1 MDSKNSI
8 INEIKPFLPFINEEF
23 IVSISNKGIYKR
35 SIKDLEKAREGIL
48 LSVKGEGIIEV
59 KIEDVVVELNVNVQ
73 NSKCTCPSSSICKHI
88 VMALLYLK
96 EFYDSNQEG
105 EEKVQEDEK
114 EKIDETI
121 FYEGLKK
128 LTGEKMLEIVG
139 KRTYNSIINSI
150 FIRNEA
156 VFEYGDMLT
165 VTIASQ
171 NIKVY
176 FPREKSIEN
185 AMCSCKEKG
194 ICSHKA
200 YALISYL
207 IKEGK
212 ITEEDTEYDKIEIGE
227 KEREIIENLHT
238 FIRSIF
244 DRGISGLTGNEIS
257 QAEKFYIQTYGIKLF
272 AAAEELKNL
281 SSELSFYFSK
291 NISFSNKR
299 LMHILCSVYNR
310 TSALLVIEDNKKKL
324 MLAGQRQEEK
334 FNLDNIE
341 LVGLGASG
349 GITKRNDLLITAY
362 FYCKDIKNILS
373 MSTLRPYENS
383 SQLSTLYNMGQ
394 VWSNE
399 FSFKEVS
406 ISKMILKDA
415 KLSTGKISSTKSTV
429 CNIKGKTTE
438 EDICEII
445 ISDYSIIAD
454 ELKKYKFRYFE
465 PYSATKNIFL
475 IKVEE
480 IKNIEYDKI
489 EQKLKFDSLDSNGN
503 IITFDIKYNSVSES
517 AIKYFEKNKD
527 GIYFD
532 YILGSIT
539 EKNGVMYG
547 RFLSGMQ
554 NGEVRNIFFK

>member
-8 INEIKPFLPFINEEF
+8 VNEIKSFLPFINEEF

-35 SIKDLEKAREGIL
+35 SVKDLEKARENIS
-48 LSVKGEGIIEV
+48 LSVKDTGVIEV
-59 KIEDVVVELNVNVQ
+59 KIEDAVVELNINVQ

-88 VMALLYLK
+88 VMALLYLN
-96 EFYDSNQEG
+96 EFYDDNQDG
-105 EEKVQEDEK
+105 AEEIK
-114 EKIDETI
+114 EEVKEEVDKTV
-121 FYEGLKK
+121 FYEELKK
-128 LTGEKMLEIVG
+128 LTGEKVLELVG
-139 KRTYNSIINSI
+139 KKNYNSLINSI

-156 VFEYGDMLT
+156 MFEYGDMLT
-165 VTIASQ
+165 VSIASQ
-171 NIKVY
+171 NVKVY
-176 FPREKSIEN
+176 FPKENSIEN

-194 ICSHKA
+194 MCSHKA

-227 KEREIIENLHT
+227 KEKEIIKNLHI
-238 FIRSIF
+238 FISSIF

-257 QAEKFYIQTYGIKLF
+257 QAEKFYIQTYGIKFF
-272 AAAEELKNL
+272 AAADELKNL
-281 SSELSFYFSK
+281 SSELGFYFSK

-310 TSALLVIEDNKKKL
+310 TAALLVTEDNRKKL

-334 FNLDNIE
+334 FNLDSIE

-349 GITKRNDLLITAY
+349 GLTKRNDLLITAY
-362 FYCKDIKNILS
+362 FYCKDIKSILS

-383 SQLSTLYNMGQ
+383 SQLGTLYNMGQ

-399 FSFKEVS
+399 LSFKEVS
-406 ISKMILKDA
+406 MSKMSLRDA
-415 KLSTGKISSTKSTV
+415 KLSTGKVSSAKSTI
-429 CNIKGKTTE
+429 CSIKGKTSE
-438 EDICEII
+438 EDVQEIAV
-445 ISDYSIIAD
+445 SDYSSIAE
-454 ELKKYKFRYFE
+454 ELRQHKFKYFE
-465 PYSATKNIFL
+465 PYSATKSIFL

-503 IITFDIKYNSVSES
+503 IIIFDIKYSSVSES
-517 AIKYFEKNKD
+517 AIKYFEKNKT
-527 GIYFD
+527 GIYFK
-532 YILGSIT
+532 YILGSIS
-539 EKNGVMYG
+539 EKNGIMSG
-547 RFLSGMQ
+547 RFLSGIQ
-554 NGEVRNIFFK
+554 DGQVRNIFF

>member
-8 INEIKPFLPFINEEF
+8 INEIKSFLPFINEEF

-35 SIKDLEKAREGIL
+35 SVKDLEKARENIL
-48 LSVKGEGIIEV
+48 LSVKNAGIIEV
-59 KIEDVVVELNVNVQ
+59 KIEDVVVELNINVQ
-73 NSKCTCPSSSICKHI
+73 NSKCTCPSSSICKHT

-96 EFYDSNQEG
+96 EFYDNNQNI
-105 EEKVQEDEK
+105 EEEIKEDEK

-121 FYEGLKK
+121 FYEELKK
-128 LTGEKMLEIVG
+128 LTGEKVLEIVG
-139 KRTYNSIINSI
+139 KKIYNSLINSI

-171 NIKVY
+171 NVKVY
-176 FPREKSIEN
+176 FPKEKSIEN

-227 KEREIIENLHT
+227 KEREIIENLHI
-238 FIRSIF
+238 FISSIF

-257 QAEKFYIQTYGIKLF
+257 QTEKFYIQTYGIKLF
-272 AAAEELKNL
+272 AAADELKNL
-281 SSELSFYFSK
+281 SSELGFYFSK

-299 LMHILCSVYNR
+299 LMHILCSIYNR
-310 TSALLVIEDNKKKL
+310 TSALLIIEDNRKKL
-324 MLAGQRQEEK
+324 MLAGQRREEK

-341 LVGLGASG
+341 LIGLGASG

-373 MSTLRPYENS
+373 MSTLRPYENR

-399 FSFKEVS
+399 LSFKDVS
-406 ISKMILKDA
+406 VSKMVLKDA
-415 KLSTGKISSTKSTV
+415 KLSLGKISSAKSTV

-438 EDICEII
+438 EDIHELAV
-445 ISDYSIIAD
+445 SDYSFIID
-454 ELKKYKFRYFE
+454 ELKKHKFRYFE

-475 IKVEE
+475 IKAEE

-503 IITFDIKYNSVSES
+503 TIIFDIKYNSVSEN
-517 AIKYFEKNKD
+517 AIKYFEKNKT
-527 GIYFD
+527 GLYFD
-532 YILGSIT
+532 YILGNII
-539 EKNGVMYG
+539 EKNGIIYG
-547 RFLSGMQ
+547 KFLSGIQ
-554 NGEVRNIFFK
+554 DGQVRNIFF

>member
-8 INEIKPFLPFINEEF
+8 INEIKSFLPFINEEF

-35 SIKDLEKAREGIL
+35 SVKDLEKARENISL
-48 LSVKGEGIIEV
+48 AVKDTGLIEV
-59 KIEDVVVELNVNVQ
+59 KIEDAVVELNVNIQ

-96 EFYDSNQEG
+96 EFYDNNQDG
-105 EEKVQEDEK
+105 AEEIK
-114 EKIDETI
+114 EEAKEEIDETV
-121 FYEGLKK
+121 FYEELKK
-128 LTGEKMLEIVG
+128 LTGEKVLELVG
-139 KRTYNSIINSI
+139 KKNYNSLINSI

-165 VTIASQ
+165 VFIASQ
-171 NIKVY
+171 SVKVY
-176 FPREKSIEN
+176 FPKENSIEN

-227 KEREIIENLHT
+227 KEKEIIKNLHI
-238 FIRSIF
+238 FISSIF

-272 AAAEELKNL
+272 AAADELKNL
-281 SSELSFYFSK
+281 SSELGFYFSK

-310 TSALLVIEDNKKKL
+310 ISALLVTEDNRKKL

-341 LVGLGASG
+341 LMGLGASG
-349 GITKRNDLLITAY
+349 GLTKRNDLLVTAY
-362 FYCKDIKNILS
+362 FYCKDIKTILS

-383 SQLSTLYNMGQ
+383 SQLGTLYNMGQ
-394 VWSNE
+394 VWSNDL
-399 FSFKEVS
+399 SFKEVS
-406 ISKMILKDA
+406 MSKMTLRDA
-415 KLSTGKISSTKSTV
+415 KLSTGKVSSAKSTV
-429 CNIKGKTTE
+429 CSIKGKTSE
-438 EDICEII
+438 EDVQEIAV
-445 ISDYSIIAD
+445 SDYSFIGE
-454 ELKKYKFRYFE
+454 ELRKHKFKYFE

-475 IKVEE
+475 IKAEE

-489 EQKLKFDSLDSNGN
+489 EQKLKFDSCDSNGN
-503 IITFDIKYNSVSES
+503 IITFDIKYSSVSENS
-517 AIKYFEKNKD
+517 IKYFEKNKT
-527 GIYFD
+527 GLYFE
-532 YILGSIT
+532 YILGSIS
-539 EKNGVMYG
+539 EKNGVMNG

-554 NGEVRNIFFK
+554 SGQIKNIFF

>member
-8 INEIKPFLPFINEEF
+8 INEIKSFLPFINEEF

-35 SIKDLEKAREGIL
+35 SVKDLEKARENISL
-48 LSVKGEGIIEV
+48 AVKDTGLIEV
-59 KIEDVVVELNVNVQ
+59 KIEDAVVELNVNIQ

-96 EFYDSNQEG
+96 EFYDNNQDG
-105 EEKVQEDEK
+105 AEEIK
-114 EKIDETI
+114 EEAKEEIDETV
-121 FYEGLKK
+121 FYEELKK
-128 LTGEKMLEIVG
+128 LTGEKVLELVG
-139 KRTYNSIINSI
+139 KKNYNSLINSI

-165 VTIASQ
+165 VFIASQ
-171 NIKVY
+171 SVKVY
-176 FPREKSIEN
+176 FPKENSIEN

-207 IKEGK
+207 IKKGK

-227 KEREIIENLHT
+227 KEREIIQNLHL
-238 FIRSIF
+238 FISSIF

-272 AAAEELKNL
+272 AAADELKNL
-281 SSELSFYFSK
+281 SSELGFYFSK

-310 TSALLVIEDNKKKL
+310 ISAVLVTEDNRKKL

-341 LVGLGASG
+341 LMGLGASG
-349 GITKRNDLLITAY
+349 GLTKRNDLLVTAY
-362 FYCKDIKNILS
+362 FYCKDIKTILS

-383 SQLSTLYNMGQ
+383 SQLGTLYNMGQ
-394 VWSNE
+394 VWSNDL
-399 FSFKEVS
+399 SFKEVS
-406 ISKMILKDA
+406 MSKMTLRDA
-415 KLSTGKISSTKSTV
+415 KLSTGKVSSAKSTV
-429 CNIKGKTTE
+429 CSIKGKTSE
-438 EDICEII
+438 EDVQEIAV
-445 ISDYSIIAD
+445 SDYSFIGE
-454 ELKKYKFRYFE
+454 ELRKHKFKYFE

-475 IKVEE
+475 IKAEE

-489 EQKLKFDSLDSNGN
+489 EQKLKFDSCDSNGN
-503 IITFDIKYNSVSES
+503 IITFDIKYSSVSENS
-517 AIKYFEKNKD
+517 IKYFEKNKT
-527 GIYFD
+527 GLYFE
-532 YILGSIT
+532 YILGSIS
-539 EKNGVMYG
+539 EKNGVMNG

-554 NGEVRNIFFK
+554 SGQIKNIFF

>member
-8 INEIKPFLPFINEEF
+8 INEIKSFLPFINEEF

-35 SIKDLEKAREGIL
+35 SVKDLEKARENISL
-48 LSVKGEGIIEV
+48 AVKDTGLIEV
-59 KIEDVVVELNVNVQ
+59 KIEDAVVELNVNIQ

-96 EFYDSNQEG
+96 EFYDNNQDG
-105 EEKVQEDEK
+105 AEEIK
-114 EKIDETI
+114 EEAKEEIDETV
-121 FYEGLKK
+121 FYEELKK
-128 LTGEKMLEIVG
+128 LTGEKVLELVG
-139 KRTYNSIINSI
+139 KKNYNSLINSI

-165 VTIASQ
+165 VSIASQ
-171 NIKVY
+171 SVKVY
-176 FPREKSIEN
+176 FPKENSIEN

-207 IKEGK
+207 IKKGK

-227 KEREIIENLHT
+227 KEREIIQNLHL
-238 FIRSIF
+238 FISSIF

-272 AAAEELKNL
+272 AAADELKNL
-281 SSELSFYFSK
+281 SSELGFYFSK

-310 TSALLVIEDNKKKL
+310 TSALLVTEDNRKKL

-341 LVGLGASG
+341 LMGLGASG
-349 GITKRNDLLITAY
+349 GLTKRNDLLVTAY
-362 FYCKDIKNILS
+362 FYCKDIKTILS

-383 SQLSTLYNMGQ
+383 SQLGTLYNMGQ
-394 VWSNE
+394 VWSNDL
-399 FSFKEVS
+399 SFKEVS
-406 ISKMILKDA
+406 MSKMTLRDA
-415 KLSTGKISSTKSTV
+415 KLSTGKVSSAKSTV
-429 CNIKGKTTE
+429 CSIKGKTSE
-438 EDICEII
+438 EDVQEIAV
-445 ISDYSIIAD
+445 SDYSFIGE
-454 ELKKYKFRYFE
+454 ELRKHKFKYFE

-475 IKVEE
+475 IKAEE

-489 EQKLKFDSLDSNGN
+489 EQKLKFDSCDSNGN
-503 IITFDIKYNSVSES
+503 IITFDIKYSSVSENS
-517 AIKYFEKNKD
+517 IKYFEKNKT
-527 GIYFD
+527 GLYFE
-532 YILGSIT
+532 YILGSIS
-539 EKNGVMYG
+539 EKNGVMNG

-554 NGEVRNIFFK
+554 SGQIKNIFF

>member
-1 MDSKNSI
+1 MDSKNSV

-35 SIKDLEKAREGIL
+35 SIKDLEKARENIL
-48 LSVKGEGIIEV
+48 LSVKDTGIIEV
-59 KIEDVVVELNVNVQ
+59 KIEEVVVELNVNIQ
-73 NSKCTCPSSSICKHI
+73 KSRCTCPASSICKHI

-96 EFYDSNQEG
+96 EFYDSNQNE
-105 EEKVQEDEK
+105 EEKEIEEDKE
-114 EKIDETI
+114 EKIDETN
-121 FYEGLKK
+121 FYEELKK
-128 LTGEKMLEIVG
+128 LTGDKILEIVG
-139 KRTYNSIINSI
+139 KKTYNSVINSI

-156 VFEYGDMLT
+156 IFEYGDMLT

-171 NIKVY
+171 NAKVY
-176 FPREKSIEN
+176 FPKEKSIEN

-194 ICSHKA
+194 ICSHKI

-227 KEREIIENLHT
+227 KEREIIQNLHL
-238 FIRSIF
+238 FISSIF

-272 AAAEELKNL
+272 AAADELKNL
-281 SSELSFYFSK
+281 SSELGFYFSK

-299 LMHILCSVYNR
+299 LMHILCSIYNR
-310 TSALLVIEDNKKKL
+310 TSALLIVKDNRKKI
-324 MLAGQRQEEK
+324 MLVGQRQEEK

-341 LVGLGASG
+341 LIGLGASG

-362 FYCKDIKNILS
+362 FYCKDINSILS

-383 SQLSTLYNMGQ
+383 SQISTLYNMGQ

-399 FSFKEVS
+399 LSFKEVS
-406 ISKMILKDA
+406 VSKMILKDA
-415 KLSTGKISSTKSTV
+415 KLSTGKISSAKSTV

-438 EDICEII
+438 EDINELAV
-445 ISDYSIIAD
+445 SDYSLIIT
-454 ELKKYKFRYFE
+454 ELRKHKFRYFE

-475 IKVEE
+475 IKAEE

-489 EQKLKFDSLDSNGN
+489 EQKLKFDVLDSNGN
-503 IITFDIKYNSVSES
+503 TIVFDIKYNSVSEN
-517 AIKYFEKNKD
+517 AIKYFEKNKT
-527 GIYFD
+527 GSYFE

-539 EKNGVMYG
+539 EKNGIMNG
-547 RFLSGMQ
+547 KFLSGIQ
-554 NGEVRNIFFK
+554 DGKIKNIFF

>member
-1 MDSKNSI
+1 MDSKNSV

-35 SIKDLEKAREGIL
+35 SVKDLEKAKENIL
-48 LSVKGEGIIEV
+48 LSIKDAGTIEV
-59 KIEDVVVELNVNVQ
+59 KIEDATVELNVNVQ

-96 EFYDSNQEG
+96 EFYDSNQSI
-105 EEKVQEDEK
+105 EEEIKEDEK

-121 FYEGLKK
+121 FYEELKK
-128 LTGEKMLEIVG
+128 LTGEKILEIVG
-139 KRTYNSIINSI
+139 KKIYNSVINSI

-156 VFEYGDMLT
+156 IFEYGDMLT
-165 VTIASQ
+165 ITIASQ
-171 NIKVY
+171 NVKVY
-176 FPREKSIEN
+176 FPKEKSIEN

-212 ITEEDTEYDKIEIGE
+212 ITEADTEYDKIEIGE
-227 KEREIIENLHT
+227 KEREIIENLHV
-238 FIRSIF
+238 FIGSIF

-272 AAAEELKNL
+272 AAADELKNL
-281 SSELSFYFSK
+281 SSELGFYFSK

-310 TSALLVIEDNKKKL
+310 TSALLIIEDNRKKL

-399 FSFKEVS
+399 LSFKDVS
-406 ISKMILKDA
+406 VSKMVLKDA
-415 KLSTGKISSTKSTV
+415 KLSTGKVSSAKSTI

-438 EDICEII
+438 EDIHELV
-445 ISDYSIIAD
+445 ISDYSIIVD
-454 ELKKYKFRYFE
+454 ELRKHKFRYFE

-503 IITFDIKYNSVSES
+503 TKIFDIKYNSVSEN
-517 AIKYFEKNKD
+517 AIKYFEKNKT
-527 GIYFD
+527 GLYFE

-539 EKNGVMYG
+539 EKNGIMNG
-547 RFLSGMQ
+547 KFLSGIQ
-554 NGEVRNIFFK
+554 GGQVKNIFF

>member
-8 INEIKPFLPFINEEF
+8 INEIKSFLPFINEEF

-35 SIKDLEKAREGIL
+35 SVKDLEKARENISL
-48 LSVKGEGIIEV
+48 AVKDTGLIEV
-59 KIEDVVVELNVNVQ
+59 KIEDAVVELNVNIQ

-96 EFYDSNQEG
+96 EFYDNNQDG
-105 EEKVQEDEK
+105 AEEIK
-114 EKIDETI
+114 EEAKEEIDETV
-121 FYEGLKK
+121 FYEELKK
-128 LTGEKMLEIVG
+128 LTGEKVLELVG
-139 KRTYNSIINSI
+139 KKNYNSLINSI

-165 VTIASQ
+165 VSIASQ
-171 NIKVY
+171 SVKVY
-176 FPREKSIEN
+176 FPKENSIEN

-227 KEREIIENLHT
+227 KEREIIQNLHL
-238 FIRSIF
+238 FISSIF

-272 AAAEELKNL
+272 AAADELKNL
-281 SSELSFYFSK
+281 SSELGFYFSK

-310 TSALLVIEDNKKKL
+310 TSALLVTEDNRKKL

-341 LVGLGASG
+341 LIGLGASG
-349 GITKRNDLLITAY
+349 GLTKRNDLLVTAY
-362 FYCKDIKNILS
+362 FYCKDIKTILS

-383 SQLSTLYNMGQ
+383 SQLGTLYNMGQ
-394 VWSNE
+394 VWSNDL
-399 FSFKEVS
+399 SFKEVS
-406 ISKMILKDA
+406 MSKMTLRDA
-415 KLSTGKISSTKSTV
+415 KLSTGKVSSAKSTV
-429 CNIKGKTTE
+429 CSIKGKTSE
-438 EDICEII
+438 EDVQEIAV
-445 ISDYSIIAD
+445 SDYSFIGE
-454 ELKKYKFRYFE
+454 ELRKHKFKYFE

-475 IKVEE
+475 IKAEE

-489 EQKLKFDSLDSNGN
+489 EQKLKFDSCDSNGN
-503 IITFDIKYNSVSES
+503 IITFDIKYSSVSENS
-517 AIKYFEKNKD
+517 IKYFEKNKT
-527 GIYFD
+527 GLYFE
-532 YILGSIT
+532 YILGSIS
-539 EKNGVMYG
+539 EKNGVMNG

-554 NGEVRNIFFK
+554 SGQIKNIFF

>member
-8 INEIKPFLPFINEEF
+8 INEIKSFLPFINEEF

-35 SIKDLEKAREGIL
+35 SVKDLEKAKENISL
-48 LSVKGEGIIEV
+48 AVKDTGLIEV
-59 KIEDVVVELNVNVQ
+59 KIEDAVVELNVNIQ

-96 EFYDSNQEG
+96 EFYDNNQDG
-105 EEKVQEDEK
+105 AEEIK
-114 EKIDETI
+114 EEAKEEIDETV
-121 FYEGLKK
+121 FYEELKK
-128 LTGEKMLEIVG
+128 LTGEKVLELVG
-139 KRTYNSIINSI
+139 KKNYNSLINSI

-165 VTIASQ
+165 VFIASQ
-171 NIKVY
+171 SVKVY
-176 FPREKSIEN
+176 FPKENSIEN

-207 IKEGK
+207 IKKGK

-227 KEREIIENLHT
+227 KEREIIQNLHL
-238 FIRSIF
+238 FISSIF

-272 AAAEELKNL
+272 AAADELKNL
-281 SSELSFYFSK
+281 SSELGFYFSK

-310 TSALLVIEDNKKKL
+310 TSALLVTEDNRKKL

-341 LVGLGASG
+341 LMGLGASG
-349 GITKRNDLLITAY
+349 GLTKRNDLLVTAY
-362 FYCKDIKNILS
+362 FYCKDIKTILS

-383 SQLSTLYNMGQ
+383 SQLGTLYNMGQ
-394 VWSNE
+394 VWSNDL
-399 FSFKEVS
+399 SFKEVS
-406 ISKMILKDA
+406 MSKMTLRDA
-415 KLSTGKISSTKSTV
+415 KLSTGKVSSAKSTV
-429 CNIKGKTTE
+429 CSIKGKTSE
-438 EDICEII
+438 EDVQEIAV
-445 ISDYSIIAD
+445 SDYSFIGE
-454 ELKKYKFRYFE
+454 ELRKHKFKYFE

-475 IKVEE
+475 IKAEE

-489 EQKLKFDSLDSNGN
+489 EQKLKFDSCDSNGN
-503 IITFDIKYNSVSES
+503 IITFDIKYSSVSENS
-517 AIKYFEKNKD
+517 IKYFEKNKT
-527 GIYFD
+527 GLYFE
-532 YILGSIT
+532 YILGSIS
-539 EKNGVMYG
+539 EKNGVMNG

-554 NGEVRNIFFK
+554 SGQIKNIFF

>member
-1 MDSKNSI
+1 MDSKNSV

-35 SIKDLEKAREGIL
+35 SIKDLEKARENIL
-48 LSVKGEGIIEV
+48 LSVKDTGIIEV
-59 KIEDVVVELNVNVQ
+59 KIEDVVVELNVNIQ
-73 NSKCTCPSSSICKHI
+73 KSRCTCPASSICKHI

-96 EFYDSNQEG
+96 EFYDSNQNE
-105 EEKVQEDEK
+105 EEKEIEEDKE
-114 EKIDETI
+114 EKIDEI
-121 FYEGLKK
+121 NFYEELKK
-128 LTGEKMLEIVG
+128 LTGDKILEIVG
-139 KRTYNSIINSI
+139 KKTYNSVINSI

-156 VFEYGDMLT
+156 IFEYGDMLT

-171 NIKVY
+171 NAKVY
-176 FPREKSIEN
+176 FPKEKSIEN

-194 ICSHKA
+194 ICSHKI

-212 ITEEDTEYDKIEIGE
+212 ITEEDTEYETIEIGE
-227 KEREIIENLHT
+227 KEKEIIENLHI
-238 FIRSIF
+238 FISSIF

-257 QAEKFYIQTYGIKLF
+257 QAEKFYIQIYGIKLF
-272 AAAEELKNL
+272 ASADELKNL
-281 SSELSFYFSK
+281 SSELGFYFSK

-299 LMHILCSVYNR
+299 LMHILCSIYNR
-310 TSALLVIEDNKKKL
+310 TSALLIVKDNRKKI
-324 MLAGQRQEEK
+324 MLVGQRQEEK

-341 LVGLGASG
+341 LIGLGASG

-362 FYCKDIKNILS
+362 FYCKDINSILS

-383 SQLSTLYNMGQ
+383 SQISTLYNMGQ

-399 FSFKEVS
+399 LSFKEVS
-406 ISKMILKDA
+406 VSKMILKDA
-415 KLSTGKISSTKSTV
+415 KLSTGKISSAKSTI

-438 EDICEII
+438 EDINELAV
-445 ISDYSIIAD
+445 SDYSLIIT
-454 ELKKYKFRYFE
+454 ELRKHKFRYFE

-475 IKVEE
+475 IKAEE

-489 EQKLKFDSLDSNGN
+489 EQKLKFDVLDSNGN
-503 IITFDIKYNSVSES
+503 TIVFDIKYNSVSEN
-517 AIKYFEKNKD
+517 AIKYFEKNKT
-527 GIYFD
+527 GSYFE

-539 EKNGVMYG
+539 EKNGIMNG
-547 RFLSGMQ
+547 KFLSGIQ
-554 NGEVRNIFFK
+554 DGKIKNIFF

>member
-8 INEIKPFLPFINEEF
+8 INEIKSFLPFINEEF

-35 SIKDLEKAREGIL
+35 SVKDLEKARENISL
-48 LSVKGEGIIEV
+48 AVKDTGLIEV
-59 KIEDVVVELNVNVQ
+59 KIEDAVVELNVNIQ

-96 EFYDSNQEG
+96 EFYDNNQDG
-105 EEKVQEDEK
+105 AEEIK
-114 EKIDETI
+114 EEAKEEIDETV
-121 FYEGLKK
+121 FYEELKK
-128 LTGEKMLEIVG
+128 LTGEKVLELVG
-139 KRTYNSIINSI
+139 KKNYNSLINSI

-165 VTIASQ
+165 VFIASQ
-171 NIKVY
+171 SVKVY
-176 FPREKSIEN
+176 FPKENSIEN

-207 IKEGK
+207 IKKGK

-227 KEREIIENLHT
+227 KEREIIQNLHL
-238 FIRSIF
+238 FISSIF

-272 AAAEELKNL
+272 AAADELKNL
-281 SSELSFYFSK
+281 SSELGFYFSK

-310 TSALLVIEDNKKKL
+310 ISALLVTEDNRKKL

-341 LVGLGASG
+341 LMGLGASG
-349 GITKRNDLLITAY
+349 GLTKRNDLLVTAY
-362 FYCKDIKNILS
+362 FYCKDIKTILS

-383 SQLSTLYNMGQ
+383 SQLGTLYNMGQ
-394 VWSNE
+394 VWSNDL
-399 FSFKEVS
+399 SFKEVS
-406 ISKMILKDA
+406 MSKMTLRDA
-415 KLSTGKISSTKSTV
+415 KLSTGKVSSAKSTV
-429 CNIKGKTTE
+429 CSIKGKTSE
-438 EDICEII
+438 EDVQEIAV
-445 ISDYSIIAD
+445 SDYSFIGE
-454 ELKKYKFRYFE
+454 ELRKHKFKYFE

-475 IKVEE
+475 IKAEE

-489 EQKLKFDSLDSNGN
+489 EQKLKFDSCDSNGN
-503 IITFDIKYNSVSES
+503 IITFDIKYSSVSENS
-517 AIKYFEKNKD
+517 IKYFEKNKT
-527 GIYFD
+527 GLYFE
-532 YILGSIT
+532 YILESIS
-539 EKNGVMYG
+539 EKNGVMNG

-554 NGEVRNIFFK
+554 SGQIKNIFF

>member
-8 INEIKPFLPFINEEF
+8 INEIKSFLPFINEEF

-35 SIKDLEKAREGIL
+35 SVKDLEKARENISL
-48 LSVKGEGIIEV
+48 AVKDTGLIEV
-59 KIEDVVVELNVNVQ
+59 KIEDAVVELNVNIQ

-96 EFYDSNQEG
+96 EFYDNNQDG
-105 EEKVQEDEK
+105 AEEIK
-114 EKIDETI
+114 EEAKEEIDETV
-121 FYEGLKK
+121 FYEELKK
-128 LTGEKMLEIVG
+128 LTGEKVLELVG
-139 KRTYNSIINSI
+139 KKNYNSLINSI

-165 VTIASQ
+165 VFIASQ
-171 NIKVY
+171 SVKVY
-176 FPREKSIEN
+176 FPKENSIEN

-227 KEREIIENLHT
+227 KEREIIQNLHL
-238 FIRSIF
+238 FISSIF

-272 AAAEELKNL
+272 AAADELKNL
-281 SSELSFYFSK
+281 SSELGFYFSK

-310 TSALLVIEDNKKKL
+310 TSALLVTEDNRKKL

-341 LVGLGASG
+341 LMGLGASG
-349 GITKRNDLLITAY
+349 GLTKRNDLLVTAY
-362 FYCKDIKNILS
+362 FYCKDIKTILS

-383 SQLSTLYNMGQ
+383 SQLGTLYNMGQ
-394 VWSNE
+394 VWSNDL
-399 FSFKEVS
+399 SFKEVS
-406 ISKMILKDA
+406 MSKMTLRDA
-415 KLSTGKISSTKSTV
+415 KLSTGKVSSAKSTV
-429 CNIKGKTTE
+429 CSIKGKTSE
-438 EDICEII
+438 EDVQEIAV
-445 ISDYSIIAD
+445 SDYSFIGE
-454 ELKKYKFRYFE
+454 ELRKHKFKYFE

-475 IKVEE
+475 IKAEE

-489 EQKLKFDSLDSNGN
+489 EQKLKFDSCDSNGN
-503 IITFDIKYNSVSES
+503 IITFDIKYSSVSENS
-517 AIKYFEKNKD
+517 IKYFEKNKT
-527 GIYFD
+527 GLYFE
-532 YILGSIT
+532 YILGSIS
-539 EKNGVMYG
+539 EKNGVMNG

-554 NGEVRNIFFK
+554 SGQIKNIFF

>member
-8 INEIKPFLPFINEEF
+8 INEIKSFLPFINEEF

-35 SIKDLEKAREGIL
+35 SVKDLEKARENISL
-48 LSVKGEGIIEV
+48 AVKDTGLIEV
-59 KIEDVVVELNVNVQ
+59 KIEDAVVELNVNIQ

-96 EFYDSNQEG
+96 EFYDNNQDG
-105 EEKVQEDEK
+105 AEEIK
-114 EKIDETI
+114 EEAKEEIDETV
-121 FYEGLKK
+121 FYEELKK
-128 LTGEKMLEIVG
+128 LTGEKVLELVG
-139 KRTYNSIINSI
+139 KKNYNSLINSI

-165 VTIASQ
+165 VFIASQ
-171 NIKVY
+171 SVKVY
-176 FPREKSIEN
+176 FPKENSIEN

-207 IKEGK
+207 IKKGK

-227 KEREIIENLHT
+227 KEREIIQNLHL
-238 FIRSIF
+238 FISSIF

-272 AAAEELKNL
+272 AAADELKNL
-281 SSELSFYFSK
+281 SSELGFYFSK

-310 TSALLVIEDNKKKL
+310 TSALLVTEDNRKKL

-341 LVGLGASG
+341 LMGLGASG
-349 GITKRNDLLITAY
+349 GLTKRNDLLVTAY
-362 FYCKDIKNILS
+362 FYCKDIKTILS

-383 SQLSTLYNMGQ
+383 SQLGTLYNMGQ
-394 VWSNE
+394 VWSNDL
-399 FSFKEVS
+399 SFKEVS
-406 ISKMILKDA
+406 MSKMTLRDA
-415 KLSTGKISSTKSTV
+415 KLSTGKVSSAKSTV
-429 CNIKGKTTE
+429 CSIKGKTSE
-438 EDICEII
+438 EDVQEIAV
-445 ISDYSIIAD
+445 SDYSFIGE
-454 ELKKYKFRYFE
+454 ELRKHKFKYFE

-475 IKVEE
+475 IKAEE

-489 EQKLKFDSLDSNGN
+489 EQKLKFDSCDSNGN
-503 IITFDIKYNSVSES
+503 IITFDIKYSSVSENS
-517 AIKYFEKNKD
+517 IKYFEKNKT
-527 GIYFD
+527 GLYFE
-532 YILGSIT
+532 YILGSIS
-539 EKNGVMYG
+539 EKNGVMNG

-554 NGEVRNIFFK
+554 SGQIKNIFF

>member
-1 MDSKNSI
+1 MDSKNSV

-35 SIKDLEKAREGIL
+35 SVKDLEKAKENIL
-48 LSVKGEGIIEV
+48 LSIKDAGTIEV
-59 KIEDVVVELNVNVQ
+59 KIEDATVELNVNVQ

-96 EFYDSNQEG
+96 EFYDSNQSI
-105 EEKVQEDEK
+105 EEEIKEDEK

-121 FYEGLKK
+121 FCEELKK
-128 LTGEKMLEIVG
+128 LTGEKILEIVG
-139 KRTYNSIINSI
+139 KKIYNSVINSI

-171 NIKVY
+171 NVKVY
-176 FPREKSIEN
+176 FPKEKSIEN

-212 ITEEDTEYDKIEIGE
+212 ITEADTEYDKIEIGE
-227 KEREIIENLHT
+227 KEREIIENLHA
-238 FIRSIF
+238 FIGSMF

-272 AAAEELKNL
+272 AAADELKNL
-281 SSELSFYFSK
+281 SSELGFYFSK

-310 TSALLVIEDNKKKL
+310 TSALLIIEDNRKKL

-399 FSFKEVS
+399 LSFKDVS
-406 ISKMILKDA
+406 VSKMVLKDA
-415 KLSTGKISSTKSTV
+415 KLSTGKVSSAKSTI

-438 EDICEII
+438 EDIHELV
-445 ISDYSIIAD
+445 ISDYSIIVD
-454 ELKKYKFRYFE
+454 ELRKHKFRYFE

-489 EQKLKFDSLDSNGN
+489 EQKLKFDSLDLNGN
-503 IITFDIKYNSVSES
+503 TIIFDIKYNSVSEN
-517 AIKYFEKNKD
+517 AIKYFEKNKT
-527 GIYFD
+527 GLYFE

-539 EKNGVMYG
+539 EKNGIMNG
-547 RFLSGMQ
+547 KFLSGIQ
-554 NGEVRNIFFK
+554 GGQVKNIFF

>member
-8 INEIKPFLPFINEEF
+8 INEIKSFLPFINEEF

-35 SIKDLEKAREGIL
+35 SVKDLEKARENISL
-48 LSVKGEGIIEV
+48 AVKDTGLIEV
-59 KIEDVVVELNVNVQ
+59 KIEDAVVELNVNIQ

-96 EFYDSNQEG
+96 EFYDNNQDG
-105 EEKVQEDEK
+105 AEEIK
-114 EKIDETI
+114 EEAKEEIDETV
-121 FYEGLKK
+121 FYEELKK
-128 LTGEKMLEIVG
+128 LTGEKVLELVG
-139 KRTYNSIINSI
+139 KKNYNSLINSI

-165 VTIASQ
+165 VFIASQ
-171 NIKVY
+171 SVKVY
-176 FPREKSIEN
+176 FPKENSIEN

-207 IKEGK
+207 IKKGK

-227 KEREIIENLHT
+227 KEREIIQNLHL
-238 FIRSIF
+238 FISSIF

-257 QAEKFYIQTYGIKLF
+257 QAEKFYIQTYGIKFF
-272 AAAEELKNL
+272 AAADELKNL
-281 SSELSFYFSK
+281 SSELGFYFSK

-310 TSALLVIEDNKKKL
+310 TSALLVTEDNRKKL

-341 LVGLGASG
+341 LMGLGASG
-349 GITKRNDLLITAY
+349 GLTKRNDLLVTAY
-362 FYCKDIKNILS
+362 FYCKDIKTILS

-383 SQLSTLYNMGQ
+383 SQLGTLYNMGQ
-394 VWSNE
+394 VWSNDL
-399 FSFKEVS
+399 SFKEVS
-406 ISKMILKDA
+406 MSKMTLRDA
-415 KLSTGKISSTKSTV
+415 KLSTGKVSSAKSTV
-429 CNIKGKTTE
+429 CSIKGKTSE
-438 EDICEII
+438 EDVQEIAV
-445 ISDYSIIAD
+445 SDYSFIGE
-454 ELKKYKFRYFE
+454 ELRKHKFKYFE

-475 IKVEE
+475 IKAEE

-489 EQKLKFDSLDSNGN
+489 EQKLKFDSCDSNGN
-503 IITFDIKYNSVSES
+503 IITFDIKYSSVSENS
-517 AIKYFEKNKD
+517 IKYFEKNKT
-527 GIYFD
+527 GLYFE
-532 YILGSIT
+532 YILGSIS
-539 EKNGVMYG
+539 EKNGVMNG

-554 NGEVRNIFFK
+554 SGQIKNIFF

>member
-8 INEIKPFLPFINEEF
+8 INEIKSFLPFINEEF

-35 SIKDLEKAREGIL
+35 SVKDLEKARENISL
-48 LSVKGEGIIEV
+48 AVKDTGLIEV
-59 KIEDVVVELNVNVQ
+59 KIEDAVVELNVNIQ

-96 EFYDSNQEG
+96 EFYDNNQDG
-105 EEKVQEDEK
+105 AEEIK
-114 EKIDETI
+114 EEAKEEIDETV
-121 FYEGLKK
+121 FYEELKK
-128 LTGEKMLEIVG
+128 LTGEKVLELVG
-139 KRTYNSIINSI
+139 KKNYNSLINSI

-165 VTIASQ
+165 VSIASQ
-171 NIKVY
+171 SVKVY
-176 FPREKSIEN
+176 FPKENSIEN

-227 KEREIIENLHT
+227 KEREIIQNLHL
-238 FIRSIF
+238 FISSIF

-272 AAAEELKNL
+272 AAADELKNL
-281 SSELSFYFSK
+281 SSELGFYFSK

-310 TSALLVIEDNKKKL
+310 TSALLVTEDNRKKL

-341 LVGLGASG
+341 LIGLGASG
-349 GITKRNDLLITAY
+349 GLTKRNDLLVTAY
-362 FYCKDIKNILS
+362 FYCKDIKTILS

-383 SQLSTLYNMGQ
+383 SQLGTLYNMGQ
-394 VWSNE
+394 VWSNDL
-399 FSFKEVS
+399 SFKEVS
-406 ISKMILKDA
+406 MSKMTLRDA
-415 KLSTGKISSTKSTV
+415 KLSTRKVSSAKSTV
-429 CNIKGKTTE
+429 CSIKGKTSE
-438 EDICEII
+438 EDVQEIAV
-445 ISDYSIIAD
+445 SDYSFIGE
-454 ELKKYKFRYFE
+454 ELRKHKFKYFE

-475 IKVEE
+475 IKAEE

-489 EQKLKFDSLDSNGN
+489 EQKLKFDSCDSNGN
-503 IITFDIKYNSVSES
+503 IITFDIKYSSVSENS
-517 AIKYFEKNKD
+517 IKYFEKNKT
-527 GIYFD
+527 GLYFE
-532 YILGSIT
+532 YILGSIS
-539 EKNGVMYG
+539 EKNGVMNG

-554 NGEVRNIFFK
+554 SGQIKNIFF

>member
-8 INEIKPFLPFINEEF
+8 INEIKSFLSFINEEF

-35 SIKDLEKAREGIL
+35 SVKDLEKARENISL
-48 LSVKGEGIIEV
+48 AVKDTGLIEV
-59 KIEDVVVELNVNVQ
+59 KIEDAVVELNVNIQ

-96 EFYDSNQEG
+96 EFYDNNQDG
-105 EEKVQEDEK
+105 AEEIK
-114 EKIDETI
+114 EEAKEEIDETV
-121 FYEGLKK
+121 FYEELKK
-128 LTGEKMLEIVG
+128 LTGEKVLELVG
-139 KRTYNSIINSI
+139 KKNYNSLINSI

-165 VTIASQ
+165 VSIASQ
-171 NIKVY
+171 SVKVY
-176 FPREKSIEN
+176 FPKENSIEN

-227 KEREIIENLHT
+227 KEREIIQNLHL
-238 FIRSIF
+238 FISSIF

-272 AAAEELKNL
+272 AAADELKNL
-281 SSELSFYFSK
+281 SSELGFYFSK

-310 TSALLVIEDNKKKL
+310 TSALLVTEDNRKKL

-341 LVGLGASG
+341 LMGLGASG
-349 GITKRNDLLITAY
+349 GLTKRNDLLVTAY
-362 FYCKDIKNILS
+362 FYCKDIKTILS

-383 SQLSTLYNMGQ
+383 SQLGTLYNMGQ
-394 VWSNE
+394 VWSNDL
-399 FSFKEVS
+399 SFKEVS
-406 ISKMILKDA
+406 MSKMTLRDA
-415 KLSTGKISSTKSTV
+415 KLSTGKVSSVKSTV
-429 CNIKGKTTE
+429 CSIKGKTSE
-438 EDICEII
+438 EDVQEIAV
-445 ISDYSIIAD
+445 SDYSFIGE
-454 ELKKYKFRYFE
+454 ELRKHKFKYFE

-475 IKVEE
+475 IKAEE

-489 EQKLKFDSLDSNGN
+489 EQKFKFDSCDSNGN
-503 IITFDIKYNSVSES
+503 IITFDIKYSSVSEN
-517 AIKYFEKNKD
+517 AIKYFEKNKT
-527 GIYFD
+527 GLYFE
-532 YILGSIT
+532 YILGSIS
-539 EKNGVMYG
+539 EKNGVMNG

-554 NGEVRNIFFK
+554 SGQIKNIFF

>member
-8 INEIKPFLPFINEEF
+8 INEIKSFLPFINEEF

-35 SIKDLEKAREGIL
+35 SVKDLEKARENISL
-48 LSVKGEGIIEV
+48 AVKDTGLIEV
-59 KIEDVVVELNVNVQ
+59 KIEDAVVELNVNIQ

-96 EFYDSNQEG
+96 EFYDNNQDG
-105 EEKVQEDEK
+105 AEEIK
-114 EKIDETI
+114 EEAKEEIDETV
-121 FYEGLKK
+121 FYEELKK
-128 LTGEKMLEIVG
+128 LTGEKVLELVG
-139 KRTYNSIINSI
+139 KKNYNSLINSI

-165 VTIASQ
+165 VSIASQ
-171 NIKVY
+171 SVKVY
-176 FPREKSIEN
+176 FPKENSIEN

-227 KEREIIENLHT
+227 KEREIIQNLHL
-238 FIRSIF
+238 FISSIF

-272 AAAEELKNL
+272 AAADELKNL
-281 SSELSFYFSK
+281 SSELGFYFSK

-310 TSALLVIEDNKKKL
+310 TSSLLVTEDNRKKL

-341 LVGLGASG
+341 LIGLGASG
-349 GITKRNDLLITAY
+349 GLTKRNDLLVTAY
-362 FYCKDIKNILS
+362 FYCKDIKTILS

-383 SQLSTLYNMGQ
+383 SQLGTLYNMGQ
-394 VWSNE
+394 VWSNDL
-399 FSFKEVS
+399 SFKEVS
-406 ISKMILKDA
+406 MSKMTLRDA
-415 KLSTGKISSTKSTV
+415 KLSTGKVSSAKSTV
-429 CNIKGKTTE
+429 CSIKGKTSE
-438 EDICEII
+438 EDVQEIAV
-445 ISDYSIIAD
+445 SDYSFIGE
-454 ELKKYKFRYFE
+454 ELRKHKFKYFE

-475 IKVEE
+475 IKAEE

-489 EQKLKFDSLDSNGN
+489 EQKLKFDSCDSNGN
-503 IITFDIKYNSVSES
+503 IITFDIKYSSVSENS
-517 AIKYFEKNKD
+517 IKYFEKNKT
-527 GIYFD
+527 GLYFE
-532 YILGSIT
+532 YILGSIS
-539 EKNGVMYG
+539 EKNGVMNG

-554 NGEVRNIFFK
+554 SGQIKNIFF

>member
-1 MDSKNSI
+1 MDSKNSV
-8 INEIKPFLPFINEEF
+8 INEINPFLPFINEEF

-35 SIKDLEKAREGIL
+35 SVKDLEKAKENIL
-48 LSVKGEGIIEV
+48 LSIKDAGTIEV
-59 KIEDVVVELNVNVQ
+59 KIEDATVELNVNVQ

-96 EFYDSNQEG
+96 EFYDSNQST
-105 EEKVQEDEK
+105 EEEIKEDEK

-121 FYEGLKK
+121 FYEELKK
-128 LTGEKMLEIVG
+128 LTGEKILEIVG
-139 KRTYNSIINSI
+139 KKVYNSVINSI

-171 NIKVY
+171 NVKVY
-176 FPREKSIEN
+176 FPKEKSIEN

-212 ITEEDTEYDKIEIGE
+212 ITEADTEYDKIEIGE
-227 KEREIIENLHT
+227 KEREIIENLHV
-238 FIRSIF
+238 FIGSVF

-272 AAAEELKNL
+272 AAADELKNL
-281 SSELSFYFSK
+281 SSELGFYFSK

-310 TSALLVIEDNKKKL
+310 TSALLVIEDNRKKL

-383 SQLSTLYNMGQ
+383 SQLSNLYNMGQ

-399 FSFKEVS
+399 LSFKDVS
-406 ISKMILKDA
+406 VSKMVLKDA
-415 KLSTGKISSTKSTV
+415 KLSTGKVSSAKSTI

-438 EDICEII
+438 EDIHELV
-445 ISDYSIIAD
+445 ISDYSIIVD
-454 ELKKYKFRYFE
+454 ELRKHKFRYFE

-503 IITFDIKYNSVSES
+503 TIIFDIKYNSVSEN
-517 AIKYFEKNKD
+517 AIKYFEKNKT
-527 GIYFD
+527 GLYFE

-539 EKNGVMYG
+539 EKNGIMNG
-547 RFLSGMQ
+547 KFLSGIQ
-554 NGEVRNIFFK
+554 GGQVKNIFF

>member
-1 MDSKNSI
+1 MDSKNSV

-35 SIKDLEKAREGIL
+35 SVKDLEKAKENIL
-48 LSVKGEGIIEV
+48 LSIKDAGTIEV
-59 KIEDVVVELNVNVQ
+59 KIEDATVELNVNVQ

-96 EFYDSNQEG
+96 EFYDSNQSI
-105 EEKVQEDEK
+105 EEEIKEDEK

-121 FYEGLKK
+121 FYEELKK
-128 LTGEKMLEIVG
+128 LTGEKILEIVG
-139 KRTYNSIINSI
+139 KKIYNSVINSI

-171 NIKVY
+171 NVKVY
-176 FPREKSIEN
+176 FPKEKSIEN

-212 ITEEDTEYDKIEIGE
+212 ITEADTEYDKIEIGE
-227 KEREIIENLHT
+227 KEREIIENLHA
-238 FIRSIF
+238 FIGSMF

-272 AAAEELKNL
+272 AAADELKNL
-281 SSELSFYFSK
+281 SSELGFYFSK

-310 TSALLVIEDNKKKL
+310 TSALLIIEDNRKKL

-399 FSFKEVS
+399 LSFKDVS
-406 ISKMILKDA
+406 VSKMVLKDA
-415 KLSTGKISSTKSTV
+415 KLSTGKVSSAKSTI

-438 EDICEII
+438 EDIHELV
-445 ISDYSIIAD
+445 ISDYSIIVD
-454 ELKKYKFRYFE
+454 ELRKHKFRYFE

-489 EQKLKFDSLDSNGN
+489 EQKLKFDSLDLNGN
-503 IITFDIKYNSVSES
+503 TIIFDIKYNSVSEN
-517 AIKYFEKNKD
+517 AIKYFEKNKT
-527 GIYFD
+527 GLYFE

-539 EKNGVMYG
+539 EKNGIMNG
-547 RFLSGMQ
+547 KFLSGIQ
-554 NGEVRNIFFK
+554 GGQVKNIFF

>member
-8 INEIKPFLPFINEEF
+8 INEIKSFLPFINEEF

-35 SIKDLEKAREGIL
+35 SVKDLEKAKENISL
-48 LSVKGEGIIEV
+48 AVKDTGLIEV
-59 KIEDVVVELNVNVQ
+59 KIEDAVVELNVNIQ

-96 EFYDSNQEG
+96 EFYDNNQDG
-105 EEKVQEDEK
+105 AEEIK
-114 EKIDETI
+114 EEAKEEIDETV
-121 FYEGLKK
+121 FYEELKK
-128 LTGEKMLEIVG
+128 LTGEKVLELVG
-139 KRTYNSIINSI
+139 KKNYNSLINSI

-165 VTIASQ
+165 VFIASQ
-171 NIKVY
+171 SVKVY
-176 FPREKSIEN
+176 FPKENSIEN

-227 KEREIIENLHT
+227 KEREIIQNLHL
-238 FIRSIF
+238 FISSIF

-272 AAAEELKNL
+272 AAADELKNL
-281 SSELSFYFSK
+281 SSELGFYFSK

-310 TSALLVIEDNKKKL
+310 TSALLVTEDNRKKL

-341 LVGLGASG
+341 LMGLGASG
-349 GITKRNDLLITAY
+349 GLTKRNDLLVTAY
-362 FYCKDIKNILS
+362 FYCKDIKTILS

-383 SQLSTLYNMGQ
+383 SQLGTLYNMGQ
-394 VWSNE
+394 VWSNDL
-399 FSFKEVS
+399 SFKEVS
-406 ISKMILKDA
+406 MSKMTLRDA
-415 KLSTGKISSTKSTV
+415 KLSTGKVSSAKSTV
-429 CNIKGKTTE
+429 CSIKGKTSE
-438 EDICEII
+438 EDVQEIAV
-445 ISDYSIIAD
+445 SDYSFIGE
-454 ELKKYKFRYFE
+454 ELRKHKFKYFE

-475 IKVEE
+475 IKAEE

-489 EQKLKFDSLDSNGN
+489 EQKLKFDSCDSNGN
-503 IITFDIKYNSVSES
+503 IITFDIKYSSVSENS
-517 AIKYFEKNKD
+517 IKYFEKNKT
-527 GIYFD
+527 GLYFE
-532 YILGSIT
+532 YILGSIS
-539 EKNGVMYG
+539 EKNGVMNG

-554 NGEVRNIFFK
+554 SGQIKNIFF

>member
-35 SIKDLEKAREGIL
+35 SIKDLEKARENIL
-48 LSVKGEGIIEV
+48 LTVKNAGIIEV
-59 KIEDVVVELNVNVQ
+59 KIEDVIVELNVNVQ

-96 EFYDSNQEG
+96 EFYDNNQNT
-105 EEKVQEDEK
+105 EEEAKEDKK
-114 EKIDETI
+114 EKIDET
-121 FYEGLKK
+121 FEELKK
-128 LTGEKMLEIVG
+128 LTGERILEIVG
-139 KRTYNSIINSI
+139 KKTYNSVINSI

-156 VFEYGDMLT
+156 VFEYGDMLM

-171 NIKVY
+171 NVKVY
-176 FPREKSIEN
+176 FPKENSIEN

-194 ICSHKA
+194 ICSHKV

-212 ITEEDTEYDKIEIGE
+212 ITEKDTEYDKIEIGE
-227 KEREIIENLHT
+227 KEKEIIKNLHI
-238 FIRSIF
+238 FISSIF

-272 AAAEELKNL
+272 AAADELKNL
-281 SSELSFYFSK
+281 SSELGFYFSK

-299 LMHILCSVYNR
+299 LMHILCSIYNR
-310 TSALLVIEDNKKKL
+310 TSALLIIEDNRKKL

-399 FSFKEVS
+399 LSFKEVS
-406 ISKMILKDA
+406 VSKMILKDA
-415 KLSTGKISSTKSTV
+415 KLSTGKISSAKSTV

-438 EDICEII
+438 EDICEIV
-445 ISDYSIIAD
+445 ISDYSIIVE
-454 ELKKYKFRYFE
+454 ELRKHKFRYFE

-475 IKVEE
+475 IKADE
-480 IKNIEYDKI
+480 IKNIEDDKI

-503 IITFDIKYNSVSES
+503 TIIFNIKYNSVSEN
-517 AIKYFEKNKD
+517 AIKYFEKNKT
-527 GIYFD
+527 GLYFE

-539 EKNGVMYG
+539 EKNGILYG
-547 RFLSGMQ
+547 KFLSGIQ
-554 NGEVRNIFFK
+554 DGQVRNIFF

>member
-8 INEIKPFLPFINEEF
+8 INEIKSFLPFINEEF

-35 SIKDLEKAREGIL
+35 SVKDLEKARENISL
-48 LSVKGEGIIEV
+48 AVKDTGLIEV
-59 KIEDVVVELNVNVQ
+59 KIEDAVVELNVNIQ

-96 EFYDSNQEG
+96 EFYDNNQDG
-105 EEKVQEDEK
+105 AEEIK
-114 EKIDETI
+114 EEAKEEIDETV
-121 FYEGLKK
+121 FYEELKK
-128 LTGEKMLEIVG
+128 LTGEKVLELVG
-139 KRTYNSIINSI
+139 KKNYNSLINSI

-165 VTIASQ
+165 VSIASQ
-171 NIKVY
+171 SVKVY
-176 FPREKSIEN
+176 FPKENSIEN

-207 IKEGK
+207 IKKGK

-227 KEREIIENLHT
+227 KEREIIQNLHL
-238 FIRSIF
+238 FISSIF

-272 AAAEELKNL
+272 AAADELKNL
-281 SSELSFYFSK
+281 SSELGFYFSK

-310 TSALLVIEDNKKKL
+310 TSALLVTEDNRKKL

-341 LVGLGASG
+341 LIGLGASG
-349 GITKRNDLLITAY
+349 GLTKRNDLLVTAY
-362 FYCKDIKNILS
+362 FYCKDIKTILS

-383 SQLSTLYNMGQ
+383 SQLGTLYNMGQ
-394 VWSNE
+394 VWSNDL
-399 FSFKEVS
+399 SFKEVS
-406 ISKMILKDA
+406 MSKMTLRDA
-415 KLSTGKISSTKSTV
+415 KLSTGKVSSAKSTV
-429 CNIKGKTTE
+429 CSIKGKTSE
-438 EDICEII
+438 EDVQEIAV
-445 ISDYSIIAD
+445 SDYSFIGE
-454 ELKKYKFRYFE
+454 ELRKHKFKYFE

-475 IKVEE
+475 IKAEE

-489 EQKLKFDSLDSNGN
+489 EQKLKFDSCDSNGN
-503 IITFDIKYNSVSES
+503 IITFDIKYSSVSENS
-517 AIKYFEKNKD
+517 IKYFEKNKT
-527 GIYFD
+527 GLYFE
-532 YILGSIT
+532 YILGSIS
-539 EKNGVMYG
+539 EKNGVMNG

-554 NGEVRNIFFK
+554 SGQIKNIFF

>member
-8 INEIKPFLPFINEEF
+8 INEIKSFLPFINEEF

-35 SIKDLEKAREGIL
+35 SVKDLEKARENISL
-48 LSVKGEGIIEV
+48 AVKDTGLIEV
-59 KIEDVVVELNVNVQ
+59 KIEDAVVELNVNIQ

-96 EFYDSNQEG
+96 EFYDNNQDG
-105 EEKVQEDEK
+105 AEEIK
-114 EKIDETI
+114 EEAKEEIDETV
-121 FYEGLKK
+121 FYEELKK
-128 LTGEKMLEIVG
+128 LTGEKVLELVG
-139 KRTYNSIINSI
+139 KKNYNSLINSI

-165 VTIASQ
+165 VFIASQ
-171 NIKVY
+171 SVKVY
-176 FPREKSIEN
+176 FPKENSIEN

-207 IKEGK
+207 IKKGK

-227 KEREIIENLHT
+227 KEREIIQNLHL
-238 FIRSIF
+238 FISSIF

-272 AAAEELKNL
+272 AAADELKNL
-281 SSELSFYFSK
+281 SSELGFYFSK

-310 TSALLVIEDNKKKL
+310 ISALLVTEDNRKKL

-341 LVGLGASG
+341 LMGLGASG
-349 GITKRNDLLITAY
+349 GLTKRNDLLVTAY
-362 FYCKDIKNILS
+362 FYCKDIKTILS

-383 SQLSTLYNMGQ
+383 SQLGTLYNMGQ
-394 VWSNE
+394 VWSNDL
-399 FSFKEVS
+399 SFKEVS
-406 ISKMILKDA
+406 MSKMTLRDA
-415 KLSTGKISSTKSTV
+415 KLSTGKVSSAKSTV
-429 CNIKGKTTE
+429 CSIKGKTSE
-438 EDICEII
+438 EDVQEIAV
-445 ISDYSIIAD
+445 SDYSFIGE
-454 ELKKYKFRYFE
+454 ELRKHKFKYFE

-475 IKVEE
+475 IKAEE

-489 EQKLKFDSLDSNGN
+489 EQKLKFDSCDSNGN
-503 IITFDIKYNSVSES
+503 IITFDIKYSSVSENS
-517 AIKYFEKNKD
+517 IKYFEKNKT
-527 GIYFD
+527 GLYFE
-532 YILGSIT
+532 YILGSIS
-539 EKNGVMYG
+539 EKNGVMNG

-554 NGEVRNIFFK
+554 SGQIKNIFF

>member
-1 MDSKNSI
+1 MDSKNSV
-8 INEIKPFLPFINEEF
+8 INEIKTFLPFINEEF

-35 SIKDLEKAREGIL
+35 SVKDLEKAKENIL
-48 LSVKGEGIIEV
+48 LSIKDAGTIEV
-59 KIEDVVVELNVNVQ
+59 KIEDATVELNVNVQ

-96 EFYDSNQEG
+96 EFYDSNQST
-105 EEKVQEDEK
+105 EEEIKEDEK

-121 FYEGLKK
+121 FYEELKK
-128 LTGEKMLEIVG
+128 LTGEKILEIVG
-139 KRTYNSIINSI
+139 KKVYNSVINSI

-171 NIKVY
+171 NVKVY
-176 FPREKSIEN
+176 FPKEKSIEN

-212 ITEEDTEYDKIEIGE
+212 ITEADTEYDKIEIGE
-227 KEREIIENLHT
+227 KEREIIENLHV
-238 FIRSIF
+238 FIGSIF

-272 AAAEELKNL
+272 AAADELKNL
-281 SSELSFYFSK
+281 SSELGFYFSK

-310 TSALLVIEDNKKKL
+310 TSALLVIEDNRKKL

-383 SQLSTLYNMGQ
+383 SQLSNLYNMGQ

-399 FSFKEVS
+399 LSFKDVS
-406 ISKMILKDA
+406 VSKMVLKDA
-415 KLSTGKISSTKSTV
+415 KLSTGKVSSAKSTI

-438 EDICEII
+438 EDIHELV
-445 ISDYSIIAD
+445 ISDYSIIVD
-454 ELKKYKFRYFE
+454 ELRKHKFRYFE

-503 IITFDIKYNSVSES
+503 TIIFDIKYNSVSEN
-517 AIKYFEKNKD
+517 AIKYFEKNKT
-527 GIYFD
+527 GLYFE

-539 EKNGVMYG
+539 EKNGIMNG
-547 RFLSGMQ
+547 KFLSGIQ
-554 NGEVRNIFFK
+554 GGQVKNIFF

>member
-1 MDSKNSI
+1 MDSKNSV

-35 SIKDLEKAREGIL
+35 SIKDLEKARENIL
-48 LSVKGEGIIEV
+48 LSVKDTGIIEV
-59 KIEDVVVELNVNVQ
+59 KIEDVVVELNVNIQ
-73 NSKCTCPSSSICKHI
+73 KSRCTCPASSICKHI

-96 EFYDSNQEG
+96 EFYDSNQNE
-105 EEKVQEDEK
+105 EEKEIEEDKE
-114 EKIDETI
+114 EKIDEI
-121 FYEGLKK
+121 NFYEELKK
-128 LTGEKMLEIVG
+128 LTGDKILEIVG
-139 KRTYNSIINSI
+139 KKTYNSVINSI

-156 VFEYGDMLT
+156 IFEYGDMLT

-171 NIKVY
+171 NAKVY
-176 FPREKSIEN
+176 FPKEKSIEN

-194 ICSHKA
+194 ICSHKI

-212 ITEEDTEYDKIEIGE
+212 ITEEDTEYETIEIGE
-227 KEREIIENLHT
+227 KEKEIIENLHI
-238 FIRSIF
+238 FISSIF

-257 QAEKFYIQTYGIKLF
+257 QAEKFYIQIYGIKLF
-272 AAAEELKNL
+272 ALADELKNL
-281 SSELSFYFSK
+281 SSELGFYFSK

-299 LMHILCSVYNR
+299 LMHILCSIYNR
-310 TSALLVIEDNKKKL
+310 TSALLIVKDNRKKI
-324 MLAGQRQEEK
+324 MLVGQRQEEK

-341 LVGLGASG
+341 LIGLGASG

-362 FYCKDIKNILS
+362 FYCKDINSILS

-383 SQLSTLYNMGQ
+383 SQISTLYNMGQ

-399 FSFKEVS
+399 LSFKEVS
-406 ISKMILKDA
+406 VSKMILKDA
-415 KLSTGKISSTKSTV
+415 KLSTGKISSAKSTI

-438 EDICEII
+438 EDINELAV
-445 ISDYSIIAD
+445 SDYSLIIT
-454 ELKKYKFRYFE
+454 ELRKHKFRYFE

-475 IKVEE
+475 IKAEE

-489 EQKLKFDSLDSNGN
+489 EQKLKFDVLDSNGN
-503 IITFDIKYNSVSES
+503 TIVFDIKYNSVSEN
-517 AIKYFEKNKD
+517 AIKYFEKNKT
-527 GIYFD
+527 GSYFE

-539 EKNGVMYG
+539 EKNGIMNG
-547 RFLSGMQ
+547 KFLSGIQ
-554 NGEVRNIFFK
+554 DGKIKNIFF

>member
-8 INEIKPFLPFINEEF
+8 INEIKSFLPFINEEF

-35 SIKDLEKAREGIL
+35 SVKDLEKARENIL
-48 LSVKGEGIIEV
+48 LSVKNAGTIEV
-59 KIEDVVVELNVNVQ
+59 KIEDVVVELNINVQ
-73 NSKCTCPSSSICKHI
+73 NSKCTCPSSSICKHT

-96 EFYDSNQEG
+96 EFYDNNQNI
-105 EEKVQEDEK
+105 EEEIKEDEK

-121 FYEGLKK
+121 FYEELKK
-128 LTGEKMLEIVG
+128 LTGEKVLEIVG
-139 KRTYNSIINSI
+139 KKIYNSLINSI

-171 NIKVY
+171 NVKVY
-176 FPREKSIEN
+176 FPKEKSIEN

-227 KEREIIENLHT
+227 KEREIIENLHI
-238 FIRSIF
+238 FISSIF

-257 QAEKFYIQTYGIKLF
+257 QTEKFYIQTYGIKLF
-272 AAAEELKNL
+272 AAADELKNL
-281 SSELSFYFSK
+281 SSELGFYFSK

-310 TSALLVIEDNKKKL
+310 TSALLIIEDNRKKL
-324 MLAGQRQEEK
+324 MLAGQRREEK

-341 LVGLGASG
+341 LIGLGASG
-349 GITKRNDLLITAY
+349 GITKRNDLLITVY

-373 MSTLRPYENS
+373 MSTLRPYENR

-399 FSFKEVS
+399 LSFKDVS
-406 ISKMILKDA
+406 VSKMVLKDA
-415 KLSTGKISSTKSTV
+415 KLSLGKISSTKSTV

-438 EDICEII
+438 EDIHELAV
-445 ISDYSIIAD
+445 SDYSFIID
-454 ELKKYKFRYFE
+454 ELKKHKFRYFE

-475 IKVEE
+475 IKAEE

-503 IITFDIKYNSVSES
+503 TIIFDIKYNSVSEN
-517 AIKYFEKNKD
+517 AIKYFEKNKT
-527 GIYFD
+527 GLYFD
-532 YILGSIT
+532 YILGNII
-539 EKNGVMYG
+539 EKNGIIYG
-547 RFLSGMQ
+547 KFLSGIQ
-554 NGEVRNIFFK
+554 DGQVRNIFF

>member
-8 INEIKPFLPFINEEF
+8 INEIKSFLPFINEEF

-35 SIKDLEKAREGIL
+35 SVKDLEKARENISL
-48 LSVKGEGIIEV
+48 AVKDTGLIEV
-59 KIEDVVVELNVNVQ
+59 KIEDAVVELNVNIQ

-96 EFYDSNQEG
+96 EFYDNNQDG
-105 EEKVQEDEK
+105 AEEIK
-114 EKIDETI
+114 EEAKEEIDETV
-121 FYEGLKK
+121 FYEELKK
-128 LTGEKMLEIVG
+128 LTGEKVLELVG
-139 KRTYNSIINSI
+139 KKNYNSLINSI

-165 VTIASQ
+165 VSIASQ
-171 NIKVY
+171 SVKVY
-176 FPREKSIEN
+176 FPKENSIEN

-207 IKEGK
+207 IKKGK

-227 KEREIIENLHT
+227 KEREIIQNLHL
-238 FIRSIF
+238 FISSIF

-272 AAAEELKNL
+272 AAADELKNL
-281 SSELSFYFSK
+281 SSELGFYFSK

-310 TSALLVIEDNKKKL
+310 ISALLVTEDNRKKL

-341 LVGLGASG
+341 LMGLGASG
-349 GITKRNDLLITAY
+349 GLTKRNDLLVTAY
-362 FYCKDIKNILS
+362 FYCKDIKTILS

-383 SQLSTLYNMGQ
+383 SQLGTLYNMGQ
-394 VWSNE
+394 VWSNDL
-399 FSFKEVS
+399 SFKEVS
-406 ISKMILKDA
+406 MSKMTLRDA
-415 KLSTGKISSTKSTV
+415 KLSTGKVSSAKSTV
-429 CNIKGKTTE
+429 CSIKGKTSE
-438 EDICEII
+438 EDVQEIAV
-445 ISDYSIIAD
+445 SDYSFIGE
-454 ELKKYKFRYFE
+454 ELRKHKFKYFE

-475 IKVEE
+475 IKAEE

-489 EQKLKFDSLDSNGN
+489 EQKLKFDSCDSNGN
-503 IITFDIKYNSVSES
+503 IITFDIKYSSVSENS
-517 AIKYFEKNKD
+517 IKYFEKNKT
-527 GIYFD
+527 GLYFE
-532 YILGSIT
+532 YILGSIS
-539 EKNGVMYG
+539 EKNGVMNG

-554 NGEVRNIFFK
+554 SGQIKNIFF

>member
-1 MDSKNSI
+1 MKKCQKCGAEYEEDKKFCKRCGSPLLEVDKNSEQ
-8 INEIKPFLPFINEEF
+8 NDQDGFQDWKEDNEEAGDEQQ
-23 IVSISNKGIYKR
+23 SGKKKKKN
-35 SIKDLEKAREGIL
+35 LWMGIL
-48 LSVKGEGIIEV
+48 IGLVLVMFCGGIFAVYVI
-59 KIEDVVVELNVNVQ
+59 
-73 NSKCTCPSSSICKHI
+73 
-88 VMALLYLK
+88 
-96 EFYDSNQEG
+96 QEKRL
-105 EEKVQEDEK
+105 EAVQEEHEK
-114 EKIDETI
+114 REKEIEEDKEEKIDETN
-121 FYEGLKK
+121 FYEELKK
-128 LTGEKMLEIVG
+128 LTGDKILEIVG
-139 KRTYNSIINSI
+139 KKTYNSVINSI

-171 NIKVY
+171 NAKVY
-176 FPREKSIEN
+176 FPKEKSIEN

-194 ICSHKA
+194 ICSHKI

-212 ITEEDTEYDKIEIGE
+212 ITEEDTEYETIEIGE
-227 KEREIIENLHT
+227 KEKEIIENLHI
-238 FIRSIF
+238 FISSIF

-257 QAEKFYIQTYGIKLF
+257 QAEKFYIQIYGIKLF
-272 AAAEELKNL
+272 AAADELKNL
-281 SSELSFYFSK
+281 SSELGFYFSK

-299 LMHILCSVYNR
+299 LMHILCSIYNR
-310 TSALLVIEDNKKKL
+310 TSALLIVKDNRKKI

-362 FYCKDIKNILS
+362 FYCKDINSILS

-383 SQLSTLYNMGQ
+383 SQINTLYNMGQ

-399 FSFKEVS
+399 LSFKEVS
-406 ISKMILKDA
+406 VSKMILKDA
-415 KLSTGKISSTKSTV
+415 KLSTGKISSAKSTV

-438 EDICEII
+438 EDINELAV
-445 ISDYSIIAD
+445 SDYSLIIT
-454 ELKKYKFRYFE
+454 ELRKHKFRYFE

-475 IKVEE
+475 IKAEE

-489 EQKLKFDSLDSNGN
+489 EQKLKFDVLDSNGN
-503 IITFDIKYNSVSES
+503 TIVFDIKYNSVSEN
-517 AIKYFEKNKD
+517 AIKYFEKNKT
-527 GIYFD
+527 GSYFE

-539 EKNGVMYG
+539 EKNGIMNG
-547 RFLSGMQ
+547 KFLSGIQ
-554 NGEVRNIFFK
+554 DGKIKNIFF

>member
-8 INEIKPFLPFINEEF
+8 INEIKSFLPFINEEF

-35 SIKDLEKAREGIL
+35 SVKDLEKARENISL
-48 LSVKGEGIIEV
+48 AVKDTGLIEV
-59 KIEDVVVELNVNVQ
+59 KIEDAVVELNVNIQ

-96 EFYDSNQEG
+96 EFYDNNQDG
-105 EEKVQEDEK
+105 AEEIK
-114 EKIDETI
+114 EEAKEEIDETV
-121 FYEGLKK
+121 FYEELKK
-128 LTGEKMLEIVG
+128 LTGEKVLELVG
-139 KRTYNSIINSI
+139 KKNYNSLINSI

-165 VTIASQ
+165 VFIASQ
-171 NIKVY
+171 SVKVY
-176 FPREKSIEN
+176 FPKENSIEN

-227 KEREIIENLHT
+227 KEREIIQNLHL
-238 FIRSIF
+238 FISSIF

-272 AAAEELKNL
+272 AAADELKNL
-281 SSELSFYFSK
+281 SSELGFYFSK

-310 TSALLVIEDNKKKL
+310 ISALLVTEDNRKKL

-341 LVGLGASG
+341 LMGLGASG
-349 GITKRNDLLITAY
+349 GLTKRNDLLVTAY
-362 FYCKDIKNILS
+362 FYCKDIKTILS

-383 SQLSTLYNMGQ
+383 SQLGTLYNMGQ
-394 VWSNE
+394 VWSNDL
-399 FSFKEVS
+399 SFKEVS
-406 ISKMILKDA
+406 MSKMTLRDA
-415 KLSTGKISSTKSTV
+415 KLSTGKVSSAKSTV
-429 CNIKGKTTE
+429 CSIKGKTSE
-438 EDICEII
+438 EDVQEIAV
-445 ISDYSIIAD
+445 SDYSFIGE
-454 ELKKYKFRYFE
+454 ELRKHKFKYFE

-475 IKVEE
+475 IKAEE

-489 EQKLKFDSLDSNGN
+489 EQKLKFDSCDSNGN
-503 IITFDIKYNSVSES
+503 IITFDIKYSSVSENS
-517 AIKYFEKNKD
+517 IKYFEKNKT
-527 GIYFD
+527 GLYFE
-532 YILGSIT
+532 YILGSIS
-539 EKNGVMYG
+539 EKNGVMNG

-554 NGEVRNIFFK
+554 SGQIKNIFF

>member
-8 INEIKPFLPFINEEF
+8 INEIKSFLPFINEEF

-35 SIKDLEKAREGIL
+35 SVKDLEKARENISL
-48 LSVKGEGIIEV
+48 AVKDTGLIEV
-59 KIEDVVVELNVNVQ
+59 KIEDAVVELNVNIQ

-96 EFYDSNQEG
+96 EFYDNNQDG
-105 EEKVQEDEK
+105 AEEIK
-114 EKIDETI
+114 EEAKEEIDETV
-121 FYEGLKK
+121 FYEELKK
-128 LTGEKMLEIVG
+128 LTGEKVLELVG
-139 KRTYNSIINSI
+139 KKNYNSLINSI

-165 VTIASQ
+165 VSIASQ
-171 NIKVY
+171 SVKVY
-176 FPREKSIEN
+176 FPKENSIEN

-227 KEREIIENLHT
+227 KEREIIQNLHL
-238 FIRSIF
+238 FISSIF

-272 AAAEELKNL
+272 AAADELKNL
-281 SSELSFYFSK
+281 SSELGFYFSK

-310 TSALLVIEDNKKKL
+310 TSALLVTEDNRKKL

-341 LVGLGASG
+341 LMGLGASG
-349 GITKRNDLLITAY
+349 GLTKRNDLLVTAY
-362 FYCKDIKNILS
+362 FYCKDIKTILS

-383 SQLSTLYNMGQ
+383 SQLGTLYNMGQ
-394 VWSNE
+394 VWSNDL
-399 FSFKEVS
+399 SFKEVS
-406 ISKMILKDA
+406 MSKMTLRDA
-415 KLSTGKISSTKSTV
+415 KLSTRKVSSAKSTV
-429 CNIKGKTTE
+429 CSIKGKTSE
-438 EDICEII
+438 EDVQEIAV
-445 ISDYSIIAD
+445 SDYSFIGE
-454 ELKKYKFRYFE
+454 ELRKHKFKYFE

-475 IKVEE
+475 IKAEE

-489 EQKLKFDSLDSNGN
+489 EQKLKFDSCDSNGN
-503 IITFDIKYNSVSES
+503 IITFDIKYSSVSENS
-517 AIKYFEKNKD
+517 IKYFEKNKT
-527 GIYFD
+527 GLYFE
-532 YILGSIT
+532 YILGSIS
-539 EKNGVMYG
+539 EKNGIMNG

-554 NGEVRNIFFK
+554 SGQIKNIFF

>member
-8 INEIKPFLPFINEEF
+8 INEIKSFLPFINEEF

-35 SIKDLEKAREGIL
+35 SIKDLEKARENIL
-48 LSVKGEGIIEV
+48 LSVKNTGIIEV
-59 KIEDVVVELNVNVQ
+59 KIEDAVVELNVNVQ

-96 EFYDSNQEG
+96 EFYDNNQDGAEG
-105 EEKVQEDEK
+105 VKEEAK
-114 EKIDETI
+114 EEIDETA
-121 FYEGLKK
+121 FYEELKK
-128 LTGEKMLEIVG
+128 ITGEKILELVG
-139 KRTYNSIINSI
+139 KKNYNSLINSI
-150 FIRNEA
+150 FIRDEA

-165 VTIASQ
+165 VSIASQ
-171 NIKVY
+171 NVKVY
-176 FPREKSIEN
+176 FPKENSIEN

-227 KEREIIENLHT
+227 KEKEIIKNLHI
-238 FIRSIF
+238 FISSIF
-244 DRGISGLTGNEIS
+244 DKGISGLTGNEIS

-272 AAAEELKNL
+272 AAADELKNL
-281 SSELSFYFSK
+281 SSELGFYFSK

-310 TSALLVIEDNKKKL
+310 TSALLAIEDNRKKM
-324 MLAGQRQEEK
+324 MLVGQRQEEK

-341 LVGLGASG
+341 LIGLGASG

-362 FYCKDIKNILS
+362 FYCKDIKTILS

-383 SQLSTLYNMGQ
+383 SQLGTLYNMGQ

-399 FSFKEVS
+399 LSFKEVS
-406 ISKMILKDA
+406 MSKMSLRDV
-415 KLSTGKISSTKSTV
+415 KLSTGKISSAKSTI
-429 CNIKGKTTE
+429 CSIKGKTSR
-438 EDICEII
+438 EDVQEIAV
-445 ISDYSIIAD
+445 SDYSSIVE
-454 ELKKYKFRYFE
+454 ELRQHKFKYFE
-465 PYSATKNIFL
+465 PYSATKSIFL

-503 IITFDIKYNSVSES
+503 IITFDIKYSSVSEN
-517 AIKYFEKNKD
+517 AIKYFEKNKT
-527 GIYFD
+527 GLYFEC
-532 YILGSIT
+532 ILGSIN
-539 EKNGVMYG
+539 EKNGIMNG
-547 RFLSGMQ
+547 RFLSGIQ
-554 NGEVRNIFFK
+554 DGQVRNIFF

>member
-8 INEIKPFLPFINEEF
+8 INEIKSFLPFINEEF

-35 SIKDLEKAREGIL
+35 SIKDLEKARENIL
-48 LSVKGEGIIEV
+48 LSVKNTGIIEV
-59 KIEDVVVELNVNVQ
+59 KIEDAVVELNVNVQ

-96 EFYDSNQEG
+96 EFYDNNQDGAEG
-105 EEKVQEDEK
+105 VKEEAK
-114 EKIDETI
+114 EEIDETA
-121 FYEGLKK
+121 FYEELKK
-128 LTGEKMLEIVG
+128 ITGEKILELVG
-139 KRTYNSIINSI
+139 KKNYNSLINSI
-150 FIRNEA
+150 FIRDEV

-165 VTIASQ
+165 VSIASQ
-171 NIKVY
+171 NVKVY
-176 FPREKSIEN
+176 FPKENSIEN

-227 KEREIIENLHT
+227 KEKEIIKNLHI
-238 FIRSIF
+238 FISSIF
-244 DRGISGLTGNEIS
+244 DKGISGLTGNEIS

-272 AAAEELKNL
+272 AAADELKNL
-281 SSELSFYFSK
+281 SSELGFYFSK

-310 TSALLVIEDNKKKL
+310 TSALLAIEDNRKKM

-341 LVGLGASG
+341 LIGLGASG

-362 FYCKDIKNILS
+362 FYCKDIKTILS

-383 SQLSTLYNMGQ
+383 SQLGTLYNMGQ

-399 FSFKEVS
+399 LSFKEVS
-406 ISKMILKDA
+406 MSKM
-415 KLSTGKISSTKSTV
+415 SSAKSTI
-429 CNIKGKTTE
+429 CSIKGKTSR
-438 EDICEII
+438 EDVQEIAV
-445 ISDYSIIAD
+445 SDYSSIVE
-454 ELKKYKFRYFE
+454 ELRQHKFKYFE
-465 PYSATKNIFL
+465 PYSATKSIFL

-503 IITFDIKYNSVSES
+503 IITFDIKYSSVSEN
-517 AIKYFEKNKD
+517 AIKYFEKNKT
-527 GIYFD
+527 GLYFE
-532 YILGSIT
+532 YILGSIN
-539 EKNGVMYG
+539 EKNGIMNG
-547 RFLSGMQ
+547 RFLSGIQ
-554 NGEVRNIFFK
+554 DGQVRNIFF